1 MKSKGMTIGRAGLLA
16 LVLAFAAQAPGE
28 AQAQQTVTTVPAARV
43 ATPTASGTISVTDTF
58 QQLWADQ
65 PTRVNCLVQNNGS
78 ATLWVFAG
86 ASAAA
91 SKARSVV
98 LAPGQSWNCAQSGTV
113 VTSAVQV
120 TGTAGGAF
128 TALLDGSGTI
138 SGAPSSVT
146 VTGTPNVDVTRI
158 GGHVLVQGGV
168 NGLLGVGG
176 NVASG
181 TADSGN
187 PVKTGCV
194 FNTVQPTVTNG
205 QRIDCQATATGNI
218 KVVAGTG
225 GNFTASDGY
234 TNAGILAFSDTYRPL
249 ATANAYFN
257 GTTWDRARGDT
268 NGAFAQGNV
277 ASGAADAG
285 NPVKIGGVVTAGGAA
300 AQLPSLVAG
309 TRSNLPVSQRGE
321 IPVNVSFNGFSA
333 SIVNANSDGNA
344 STSAL
349 AGTTFPLLYN
359 GSTWDR
365 WRGDTSGAY
374 VRSNF
379 AFSTA
384 TTITRPANVTAYSA
398 GDVVGGAITFANMGT
413 SGGRIMLTSSQ
424 LEIDIAAIPA
434 GMSNFYLALYNVTPP
449 SALADNAPF
458 DIPSGDR
465 ASFLGIVQLGTPVDY
480 GSTLYV
486 EQNVVNKQIKLAG
499 TNLFGYLVTVAG
511 YTPAANSEVYVPT
524 LHSVGVG
531 L

>member
-1 MKSKGMTIGRAGLLA
+1 MKDKGMSLGRAAVLA
-16 LVLAFAAQAPGE
+16 LVLAVASMSSSKV
-28 AQAQQTVTTVPAARV
+28 QAQQTVLTVPAPRA
-43 ATPTASGTISVTDTF
+43 ATATGSSTIAVTDTF

-86 ASAAA
+86 AGAA

-120 TGTAGGAF
+120 TGTAGDAF
-128 TALLDGSGTI
+128 TAVLDGSGTI

-146 VTGTPNVDVTRI
+146 ATISGTPNVNVTRI
-158 GGHVLVQGGV
+158 GGHVLVEGGV

-187 PVKTGCV
+187 PVKVGGIASATP
-194 FNTVQPTVTNG
+194 PTVVTTS
-205 QRIDCQATATGNI
+205 QRVNSWWGLSGNLAI
-218 KVVAGTG
+218 GGVAGVSVDGEGTTLTNIADLSTG
-225 GNFTASDGY
+225 VGRSVAV
-234 TNAGILAFSDTYRPL
+234 
-249 ATANAYFN
+249 ANKYFN

-268 NGAFAQGNV
+268 
-277 ASGAADAG
+277 SGG
-285 NPVKIGGVVTAGGAA
+285 
-300 AQLPSLVAG
+300 
-309 TRSNLPVSQRGE
+309 
-321 IPVNVSFNGFSA
+321 
-333 SIVNANSDGNA
+333 
-344 STSAL
+344 
-349 AGTTFPLLYN
+349 
-359 GSTWDR
+359 
-365 WRGDTSGAY
+365 Y

-379 AFSTA
+379 AFNAA
-384 TTITRPANVTAYSA
+384 TTITRPANTTAYSA

-413 SGGRIMLTSSQ
+413 SGGRIMLTSTQ
-424 LEIDIAAIPA
+424 LELDIAAIPA

-480 GSTLYV
+480 GATLYV
-486 EQNVVNKQIKLAG
+486 EQNVVNKQIKLTG